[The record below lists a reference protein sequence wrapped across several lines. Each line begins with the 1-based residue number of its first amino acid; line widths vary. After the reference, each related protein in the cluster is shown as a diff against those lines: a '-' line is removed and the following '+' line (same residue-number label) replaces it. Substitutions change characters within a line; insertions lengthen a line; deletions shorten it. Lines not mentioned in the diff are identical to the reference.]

1 MNVAD
6 QDVFTFPSESELKE
20 PLGLQEV
27 QRRIRDLVAV
37 LSDFNKLRDKDRYA
51 VCPTEC
57 FRLTLTLCYPLQ
69 GRNLDEH
76 TRSRMNTKLFAFS
89 HMFFW
94 LLSGAARI

>member
-27 QRRIRDLVAV
+27 QRRIKDLVAV

-51 VCPTEC
+51 VFPSEC
-57 FRLTLTLCYPLQ
+57 IRLTLTLC
-69 GRNLDEH
+69 
-76 TRSRMNTKLFAFS
+76 SFS
-89 HMFFW
+89 TCYNMKSKGKVVPM
-94 LLSGAARI
+94 LN

>member
-27 QRRIRDLVAV
+27 QRRIRDLTAV

-51 VCPTEC
+51 VFPTESI
-57 FRLTLTLCYPLQ
+57 RLALTL
-69 GRNLDEH
+69 
-76 TRSRMNTKLFAFS
+76 RSSTPYYNTVKLKRLPFLA
-89 HMFFW
+89 
-94 LLSGAARI
+94 